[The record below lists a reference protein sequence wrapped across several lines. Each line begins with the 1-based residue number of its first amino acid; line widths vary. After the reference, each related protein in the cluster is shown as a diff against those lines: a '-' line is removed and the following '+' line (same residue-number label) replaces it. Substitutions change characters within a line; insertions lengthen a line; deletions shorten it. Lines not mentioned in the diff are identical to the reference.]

1 MKNLI
6 KKWWFWGIIIVICI
20 LSYILIS
27 KHIENKKLEKT
38 FENMGKGA
46 SDFITDID
54 NSESHIDEFSYN
66 YETGE
71 VEYKPSNIT
80 LEMYN
85 RIKEGM
91 TQEEVISILGKYE
104 TKSEGENTYVLE
116 WGNSYAPIN
125 NGYWLQ
131 IVFDTTHQNVL
142 NTYQVGLK

>member
-1 MKNLI
+1 MKNVV
-6 KKWWFWGIIIVICI
+6 KKWWFWGGIIVICI

-27 KHIENKKLEKT
+27 KHIENKKLEQT

-46 SDFITDID
+46 NDFITGID
-54 NSESHIDEFSYN
+54 NSQSHIDEFSYN

-91 TQEEVISILGKYE
+91 TQKEIISILGKYE
-104 TKSEGENTYVLE
+104 TKSEGENTYLLQ
-116 WGNSYAPIN
+116 WGESNMSK
-125 NGYWLQ
+125 GYWIS
-131 IVFDTTHQNVL
+131 IVFNKDGTVASKSQL
-142 NTYQVGLK
+142 GLK